1 MTAAATTTTTE
12 AEMLSNNSTAATAA
26 VTTTPAM
33 GVGGGGQSEFMST
46 RVRIKHASIMMGL
59 NKLFSCQGNSN
70 GLIHITT

>member
-12 AEMLSNNSTAATAA
+12 AEMLNNNSTAA
-26 VTTTPAM
+26 VTTTPAI

>member
-12 AEMLSNNSTAATAA
+12 AEMLSNNSTA